1 MKPVLILKT
10 GSTFPTLRQHYGDF
24 EHWIG
29 TGLGEHTPVR
39 VVDALDGDALPHPA
53 EAAGVVITGSHAMLT
68 DEAPWMR
75 RLMRWLEGALGH
87 AEAPPMLGICFG
99 HQLLARTLG
108 GDVDNHPLGMEAGTV
123 ALRLTAAARTDAL
136 FASLWDQPWA
146 QMMHRQ
152 SVLVAPPGVDVLASN
167 GHDSCQAFRYGH
179 QVWGCQF
186 HPEFSADVTRAYL
199 QAQRGALLS
208 DQQVDD
214 ALPRVRECPQASS
227 LLGHFASHVVP
238 AAA

>member
-10 GSTFPTLRQHYGDF
+10 GSTYPILRQHYGDF
-24 EHWIG
+24 EDWIG
-29 TGLGEHTPVR
+29 RGLGERTPVR
-39 VVDALDGDALPHPA
+39 VVNALDGDTLPHPA
-53 EAAGVVITGSHAMLT
+53 EAAGVVISGSHAMVT

-75 RLMRWLEGALGH
+75 RLMRWLEDALGQ

-108 GDVDNHPLGMEAGTV
+108 GEVDDHPLGMEVGTV
-123 ALRLTAAARTDAL
+123 ALRLSTRARGDAL
-136 FASLWDQPWA
+136 LGGLWDQPWA

-152 SVLVAPPGVDVLASN
+152 SVLVAPPGVEVLASN
-167 GHDSCQAFRYGH
+167 GHDSCQAFRYGSR
-179 QVWGCQF
+179 VWGCQF

-199 QAQRGALLS
+199 QAQRGRALS

-214 ALPRVRECPQASS
+214 ALPKVRECHQASS
-227 LLGHFASHVVP
+227 ILMHFAERAVP

>member
-10 GSTFPTLRQHYGDF
+10 GSTYPTLRQHYGDF
-24 EHWIG
+24 ENWIG
-29 TGLGEHTPVR
+29 TGLGETIPVR
-39 VVDALDGDALPHPA
+39 VVDALDGDTLPHPS
-53 EAAGVVITGSHAMLT
+53 EAAGVIITGSHAMLT

-75 RLMRWLEGALGH
+75 RLMRWVDNTLALS
-87 AEAPPMLGICFG
+87 EAPPMLGICFE

-108 GDVDNHPLGMEAGTV
+108 GEVADHPLGMEVGTV
-123 ALRLTAAARTDAL
+123 ALRLTAPARTDPL
-136 FASLWDQPWA
+136 FATLWDQPWA

-152 SVLVAPPGVDVLASN
+152 SVRVAPPGVEVLAGN

-179 QVWGCQF
+179 QAWGCQF

-199 QAQRGALLS
+199 QAMRGQQLS

-214 ALPRVRECPQASS
+214 LLPSVRECPQAGAV
-227 LLGHFASHVVP
+227 LAHFANQAVP

>member
-1 MKPVLILKT
+1 MKPILILKT
-10 GSTFPTLRQHYGDF
+10 GSTYPILRQHYGDF
-24 EHWIG
+24 EDWISR
-29 TGLGEHTPVR
+29 GLGESTPVR
-39 VVDALDGDALPHPA
+39 VVDALDGDNLPHPA
-53 EAAGVVITGSHAMLT
+53 EAAGMVITGSHAMVT

-75 RLMRWLEGALGH
+75 RLSHWLEDALGQ

-108 GDVDNHPLGMEAGTV
+108 GEVDDHPMGMEVGTV
-123 ALRLTAAARTDAL
+123 ALRLSTRARGDAL
-136 FASLWDQPWA
+136 LGGLWDQPWA

-152 SVLVAPPGVDVLASN
+152 SVLVAPPGVEVLASN
-167 GHDSCQAFRYGH
+167 GHDSCQAFRYGSH
-179 QVWGCQF
+179 VWGCQF

-199 QAQRGALLS
+199 QAQRGRALS

-214 ALPRVRECPQASS
+214 AMPKVRECQQASS
-227 LLGHFASHVVP
+227 ILARFAEQAVP